1 MFCLYESLQ
10 VQLYLAEIP
19 LLKAQLAIIG
29 LIVVCVWGFPVDSKS
44 VINMQQ
50 FSSICCLQHANVTI
64 LYNPIIKSQGRSVWL
79 DLRLAFFFIVC
90 IKKNQHPCLLF
101 LKAIFTHLLLKNRI
115 CSCLHILIHFPLSVY
130 FLISIEL

>member
-1 MFCLYESLQ
+1 M
-10 VQLYLAEIP
+10 P

-29 LIVVCVWGFPVDSKS
+29 LIVVCGGFFPVDSKS

-79 DLRLAFFFIVC
+79 DLRLAFFIVC
-90 IKKNQHPCLLF
+90 IKKKKTPLF
-101 LKAIFTHLLLKNRI
+101 TFSKSYFYAPAFKKQNLQLPSHFNTFPPLRLFSYLYRAITVHLKNI
-115 CSCLHILIHFPLSVY
+115 YQSSYTIK
-130 FLISIEL
+130 